1 MTDLQPMQD
10 HGGSCSFGSKSLDS
24 PHKCPD
30 GEGGAHPAVDV
41 PAMLSCE
48 RALAPQVSAGLMSS
62 VRQALE
68 EGRCDELVS
77 ARVLNILEQDSV
89 QRDLENLRILIELAR
104 SEKALVATQQALA
117 LKEAEVA
124 SLNCQVQ
131 ELELANA
138 ALVRRAHQIPAPSS
152 AELHAKLQ
160 FAENRVQQLMADY
173 EDKQV

>member
-1 MTDLQPMQD
+1 
-10 HGGSCSFGSKSLDS
+10 
-24 PHKCPD
+24 
-30 GEGGAHPAVDV
+30 
-41 PAMLSCE
+41 
-48 RALAPQVSAGLMSS
+48 MSS